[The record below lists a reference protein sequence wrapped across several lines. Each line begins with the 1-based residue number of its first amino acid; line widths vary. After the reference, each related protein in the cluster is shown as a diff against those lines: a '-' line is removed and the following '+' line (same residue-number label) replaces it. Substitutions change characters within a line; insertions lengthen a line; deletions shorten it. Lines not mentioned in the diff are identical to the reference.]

1 MVFLS
6 QIRRWEETFGGDGHD
21 YGLYCNGFPCTLIYK
36 LKVYMSIKCSFLC
49 AKKKK
54 LTLLKLIDGVL
65 AEKEEFGSIE
75 KSTH

>member
-1 MVFLS
+1 MEVMDMITAYTVMASRARLS
-6 QIRRWEETFGGDGHD
+6 T
-21 YGLYCNGFPCTLIYK
+21 N
-36 LKVYMSIKCSFLC
+36 SKCICQLSAAFYVQ
-49 AKKKK
+49 KKKK